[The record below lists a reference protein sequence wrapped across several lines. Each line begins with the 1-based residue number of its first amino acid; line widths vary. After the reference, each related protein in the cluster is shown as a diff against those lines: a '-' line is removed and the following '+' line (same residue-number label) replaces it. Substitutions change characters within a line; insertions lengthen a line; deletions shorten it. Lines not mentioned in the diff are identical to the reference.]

1 MAKKKGGGGYMTT
14 GEQIGGTVLLALY
27 LLVLPAV
34 RDPLFDLVERLTG
47 ANLLA
52 SLRSIVY
59 YYALF
64 AAVVVIFRRFLCRT
78 SRNFTDNL
86 GVACEAALTG
96 LVALYGL
103 NELVF
108 RLGRALAGGWTNLND
123 GLIAAP
129 VPDAPRTTFLIA
141 VVIFPI
147 VEETLFRGL
156 VFGGLKGKSRWIAY
170 AASCCLFALSHVWQ
184 LASSGLSPLALART
198 LQYLVPGAVLCRT
211 YERSGSLWSAVA
223 VHAAANAL
231 CLWTG

>member
-47 ANLLA
+47 ANLSA

-108 RLGRALAGGWTNLND
+108 RLGRVLVGGLTNLND

-129 VPDAPRTTFLIA
+129 VPDAPRTTLLIA

>member
-1 MAKKKGGGGYMTT
+1 MAKKKSGGGYLTP
-14 GEQIGGTVLLALY
+14 GEQIAGTVLLTLY

-47 ANLLA
+47 ANLSP

-64 AAVVVIFRRFLCRT
+64 AAVVVIFHHFLGRT
-78 SRNFTDNL
+78 SRNFADNL

-108 RLGRALAGGWTNLND
+108 RLGRVLVGGLGNLND

-141 VVIFPI
+141 AVIFPI

-184 LASSGLSPLALART
+184 LAASGLSPLVLART

>member
-1 MAKKKGGGGYMTT
+1 MTP

-34 RDPLFDLVERLTG
+34 RDPLFDLAERLTG
-47 ANLLA
+47 ASLSP
-52 SLRSIVY
+52 SLRSAVY

-108 RLGRALAGGWTNLND
+108 RLGRVLVGGLTNLND
-123 GLIAAP
+123 SLIAAP

-170 AASCCLFALSHVWQ
+170 AASCCLPSRVARATKLPMAQWCRKLTMALSPPPKFRQ
-184 LASSGLSPLALART
+184 SFQSARKPLQMPLMPTSRAEKSRIFFI
-198 LQYLVPGAVLCRT
+198 C
-211 YERSGSLWSAVA
+211 S
-223 VHAAANAL
+223 
-231 CLWTG
+231 

>member
-1 MAKKKGGGGYMTT
+1 MAKKKSGGGYLTP
-14 GEQIGGTVLLALY
+14 GEQIAGTVLLTLY

-47 ANLLA
+47 ANLSA

-108 RLGRALAGGWTNLND
+108 RLGRVLVGGLTNLND

-129 VPDAPRTTFLIA
+129 VPDAPRTTLLIA

>member
-1 MAKKKGGGGYMTT
+1 MAKKKSGGGYLTP
-14 GEQIGGTVLLALY
+14 GEQIAGTVLLTLY

-47 ANLLA
+47 ANLSA

-78 SRNFTDNL
+78 SRNFADNL
-86 GVACEAALTG
+86 GPACEATLTG

-108 RLGRALAGGWTNLND
+108 RLGRVLVGGLTNLND

-141 VVIFPI
+141 VVLAPI

-170 AASCCLFALSHVWQ
+170 AAGCCLFALSHVWQ
-184 LASSGLSPLALART
+184 LASSGLSPLALARA
-198 LQYLVPGAVLCRT
+198 LQYLVPGAGLCRT

>member
-108 RLGRALAGGWTNLND
+108 RLGRVLVGGLTNLND